1 MGSGWGVAARPN
13 ARFLEDVGTVPARSE
28 PAEGHNQ
35 RVIEAIAGRDILCA
49 VVVVVV
55 VWGRWRG
62 ADSEQGVTQFVFCWP
77 TEVPTSL
84 RPFQLT
90 ERKCSTLSNVAV
102 LSPNR

>member
-1 MGSGWGVAARPN
+1 MESGGWRVQGGEWRVVSSGGQWMVVAARPN

-28 PAEGHNQ
+28 PGFRHNQ

-62 ADSEQGVTQFVFCWP
+62 AYSSRALG
-77 TEVPTSL
+77 
-84 RPFQLT
+84 
-90 ERKCSTLSNVAV
+90 
-102 LSPNR
+102 